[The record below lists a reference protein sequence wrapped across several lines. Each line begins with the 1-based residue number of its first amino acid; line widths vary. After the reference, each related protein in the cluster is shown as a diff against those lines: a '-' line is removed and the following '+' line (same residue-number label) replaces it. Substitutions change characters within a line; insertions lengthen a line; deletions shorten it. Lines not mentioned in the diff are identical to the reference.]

1 MNQATK
7 KGLIWGLALTAVGVG
22 IYYLVKS
29 IRNKENIDGFDKDEE
44 TQVLTSTST
53 SNTSPVKVKLEASK
67 WVEKGAKGIE
77 VRYIQLGVNNIIK
90 AAKQIK
96 YYYKD
101 KYNKLPVADKNR
113 IDALAKIV
121 PLKVDDDFG
130 GKTLS
135 AIQVIEGKSGANY
148 CMIQKRRVSLA
159 NKYGLKNPYGAMEL
173 CQDKMVNN

>member
-29 IRNKENIDGFDKDEE
+29 IRNREGVDGFDEDEE
-44 TQVLTSTST
+44 TQVLTSTSA